1 MTRVSVAAAFAALAV
16 SLAATAVQA
25 APAPA
30 PAPAAAPQVTN
41 ERAPDVYRVKFDTNE
56 GPITIEVTRAWAPNG
71 ADRFYNLV
79 KSGYYDEAR
88 FFRVLPGFMAQF
100 GINADPAVSAAW
112 RRVPIQDDP
121 VTQSNTR
128 GMVTFATAGPNTRT
142 TQVFINFADR
152 NAGLDRQGFAPFG
165 RVTAG
170 MDVVDKLFSGYG
182 EGFPNGP
189 GPDQQ
194 LAQTQGNAYLNR
206 AFPNL
211 DFIRKATI
219 EP

>member
-1 MTRVSVAAAFAALAV
+1 MTRVSVTAAFAALAV
-16 SLAATAVQA
+16 SLAATAVQTA

-30 PAPAAAPQVTN
+30 APPQVTN
-41 ERAPDVYRVKFDTNE
+41 DRAPDMYRVRLDTNE
-56 GPITIEVTRAWAPNG
+56 GPIVIEVTRAWAPNG

-100 GINADPAVSAAW
+100 GIHADPAASAAW

-121 VTQSNTR
+121 VTQSNRR

-142 TQVFINFADR
+142 TQVFINFDDR
-152 NAGLDRQGFAPFG
+152 NAALDRQGFSPFG
-165 RVTAG
+165 RVISG
-170 MDVVDKLFSGYG
+170 MENVEKLFSGYG
-182 EGFPNGP
+182 EGAPNGP

-194 LAQTQGNAYLNR
+194 LVQLQGNAYLTR